1 MQRWQKLIFIE
12 TGWLVYS
19 VAYLFEVIHNKIFKN
34 EQNLKNILQTIL
46 KHFKGEKDIGHLGD
60 WVQNR
65 NHLRFWNN
73 SYENS

>member
-1 MQRWQKLIFIE
+1 MQK
-12 TGWLVYS
+12 
-19 VAYLFEVIHNKIFKN
+19 
-34 EQNLKNILQTIL
+34 IL

-73 SYENS
+73 SYENSLVTRNSAGDDQWMEMNKLLHNHNKILHNKLWYDIIMSP